1 MLAAAIA
8 ASLATATA
16 AGGAPAPAPPPTHTY
31 TAEKEQLRAMGFGDD
46 AANQRAL
53 ESTNG
58 NVQRALELLLA

>member
-8 ASLATATA
+8 ARRRCH
-16 AGGAPAPAPPPTHTY
+16 GGRGAPPQPPPPSHTY